1 MTEIQREIKR
11 LYDLGIQSKN
21 IAVLTK
27 LKKNKVNSIIYREL
41 ELTGKYKKLKLHEVK
56 EVKELR
62 EKGLKLREISEQT
75 FLPLSRVR
83 YILYFN

>member
-1 MTEIQREIKR
+1 MTELQKEIKR

-21 IAVLTK
+21 IAVL
-27 LKKNKVNSIIYREL
+27 LKITKNKVNAIIYKEL
-41 ELTGKYKKLKLHEVK
+41 ELTGKYKKLKLNEIK

-62 EKGLKLREISEQT
+62 EKGLKIREISEQT
-75 FLPLSRVR
+75 LLPFSRVR